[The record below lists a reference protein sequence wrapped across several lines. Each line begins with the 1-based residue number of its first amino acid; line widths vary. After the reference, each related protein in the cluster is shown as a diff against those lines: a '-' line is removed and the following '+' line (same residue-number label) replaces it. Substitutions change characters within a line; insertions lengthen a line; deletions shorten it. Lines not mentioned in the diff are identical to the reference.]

1 MARRKN
7 VLITY
12 KKLSKGCFGFAY
24 PDKNLIELDK
34 NLKGRKH
41 LEILIHE
48 SLHILY
54 PERDEAF
61 IEVEAA
67 KLTRILWEENYRRID
82 NSIGGKLQ
90 DGTK

>member
-1 MARRKN
+1 MAPRRN
-7 VLITY
+7 VKIIY
-12 KKLSKGCFGFAY
+12 KKLKGEFGNAY
-24 PDKNLIELDK
+24 PDKNLIELD
-34 NLKGRKH
+34 NRMKGRKH

-54 PERDEAF
+54 PERDEPY
-61 IEVEAA
+61 IEEEAA
-67 KLTRILWEENYRRID
+67 KLTKILWCENYRRID

>member
-12 KKLSKGCFGFAY
+12 KNLKDAHGYAY
-24 PDKNLIELDK
+24 PKDNIIELDLK
-34 NLKGRKH
+34 LKGRKH

-54 PERDEAF
+54 PERAEEF

-67 KLTRILWEENYRRID
+67 KLTRILWKENYRRID
-82 NSIGGKLQ
+82 NTIGGKLQ
-90 DGTK
+90 DETK